1 MSSANSRRTI
11 LIVDDSKVNRMIL
24 REMLDDAYQILEA
37 CDGNEAIELI
47 REHVEELSL
56 ILLDIVMP
64 GMDGFQVL
72 GMMNR
77 YHWTDHVPVIVIS
90 ADDSNASINKCYTL
104 GATDYIRR
112 PFDYTIV
119 SHRVANTITLF
130 ERQNRLIHLVEEQVY
145 EKEQN
150 SSLMISVLA
159 QVVEFRNGESGMH
172 VHHIQTM
179 TAILLQHLVQMTDR
193 YQLTASDILQISTAS
208 ALHDIG
214 KITIDE
220 KILNKP
226 GRLTSEEFEIMKTHS
241 MAGANILQSIPT
253 DGHTE
258 LLNTAYQICRW
269 HHERYDGRG
278 YPDGLV
284 GDAIPIAAQVVS
296 LADVYDALTSE
307 RCYKKAIPH
316 DVAIRMIQNGECG
329 AFSPL
334 LLRCLDEVQDQLK
347 EQLNRPI
354 DGSLNHNLLS
364 SVTRSILNGHGP
376 LHHNCMISSNYDWKA
391 LEFFT
396 DDSKDLFLIY
406 DNQSHMLSLSPASA
420 EFFGVSPSIADP
432 TAEQLPFIPA
442 DELKLISDS
451 VEQATPDHSD
461 FELTLHLQ
469 SPHVPVPV
477 ICHATGRV
485 LWTEDDGTSVQTGY
499 LMRGRLEK

>member
-1 MSSANSRRTI
+1 
-11 LIVDDSKVNRMIL
+11 
-24 REMLDDAYQILEA
+24 
-37 CDGNEAIELI
+37 
-47 REHVEELSL
+47 
-56 ILLDIVMP
+56 MP

-72 GMMNR
+72 NMMNR
-77 YHWTDHVPVIVIS
+77 YHWTDSVPVIVIS
-90 ADDSNASINKCYTL
+90 ADDSNASINKCYKL

-130 ERQNRLIHLVEEQVY
+130 ERQNRLIHLVEEQIY

-150 SSLMISVLA
+150 NSLMISVLA

-179 TAILLQHLVQMTDR
+179 TAILLQHLVQMTNR
-193 YQLTASDILQISTAS
+193 YQLTSSDILRISTAS
-208 ALHDIG
+208 AIHDIG

-226 GRLTSEEFEIMKTHS
+226 GRLTNEEFAIMKTHS

-296 LADVYDALTSE
+296 LTDVYDALTSE
-307 RCYKKAIPH
+307 RCYKKAIPQEE
-316 DVAIRMIQNGECG
+316 AIRMIQNGECG

-334 LLRCLDEVQDQLK
+334 LL
-347 EQLNRPI
+347 
-354 DGSLNHNLLS
+354 S
-364 SVTRSILNGHGP
+364 
-376 LHHNCMISSNYDWKA
+376 
-391 LEFFT
+391 
-396 DDSKDLFLIY
+396 
-406 DNQSHMLSLSPASA
+406 
-420 EFFGVSPSIADP
+420 
-432 TAEQLPFIPA
+432 
-442 DELKLISDS
+442 
-451 VEQATPDHSD
+451 
-461 FELTLHLQ
+461 
-469 SPHVPVPV
+469 
-477 ICHATGRV
+477 
-485 LWTEDDGTSVQTGY
+485 
-499 LMRGRLEK
+499 

>member
-1 MSSANSRRTI
+1 
-11 LIVDDSKVNRMIL
+11 
-24 REMLDDAYQILEA
+24 
-37 CDGNEAIELI
+37 
-47 REHVEELSL
+47 
-56 ILLDIVMP
+56 MP

-72 GMMNR
+72 NMMNR
-77 YHWTDHVPVIVIS
+77 YHWTDSVPVIVIS
-90 ADDSNASINKCYTL
+90 ADDSNASINKCYKL

-119 SHRVANTITLF
+119 SHRVANTLTLF
-130 ERQNRLIHLVEEQVY
+130 ERQNRLIHLVEEQIY

-150 SSLMISVLA
+150 NSLMISVLA

-179 TAILLQHLVQMTDR
+179 TAILLQHLVQMTNR
-193 YQLTASDILQISTAS
+193 YQLTSSDILRISTAS
-208 ALHDIG
+208 AIHDIG

-226 GRLTSEEFEIMKTHS
+226 GRLTNEEFAIMKTHS

-296 LADVYDALTSE
+296 LTDVYDALTSE

-316 DVAIRMIQNGECG
+316 EEAIRMIQNGECG

-334 LLRCLDEVQDQLK
+334 LL
-347 EQLNRPI
+347 
-354 DGSLNHNLLS
+354 S
-364 SVTRSILNGHGP
+364 SVTRSILNGHRS
-376 LHHNCMISSNYDWKA
+376 LHHNSMIGSAYDWKA

-396 DDSKDLFLIY
+396 SGSKDLFLIY
-406 DNQSHMLSLSPASA
+406 DDQSHMLNLSPISA
-420 EFFGVSPSIADP
+420 EFFGVSQSIADP
-432 TAEQLPFIPA
+432 TPEQLPFISA
-442 DELKLISDS
+442 DELTMISEA
-451 VEQATPDHSD
+451 VKQATQDHPDI
-461 FELTLHLQ
+461 ELTLQLK
-469 SPHVPVPV
+469 SPHISTPVVCP
-477 ICHATGRV
+477 TFGRV
-485 LWTEDDGTSVQTGY
+485 LWSEDESTPVQTGY
-499 LMRGRLEK
+499 LMRGRLEL

>member
-1 MSSANSRRTI
+1 MSSANSRTI
-11 LIVDDSKVNRMIL
+11 LIVDDAKVNRLIL
-24 REMLDDAYQILEA
+24 REMLDEDYQVLEA
-37 CDGNEAIELI
+37 CDGNEAIDLI

-72 GMMNR
+72 SMMNR
-77 YHWTDHVPVIVIS
+77 YHWTDSVPVIVIS
-90 ADDSNASINKCYTL
+90 ADDSDASINKCYKL

-119 SHRVANTITLF
+119 SNRVANTITLF
-130 ERQNRLIHLVEEQVY
+130 ERQNRLIHLVEEQIY

-179 TAILLQHLVQMTDR
+179 TAILLQHLVQMTNR
-193 YQLTASDILQISTAS
+193 YQLTPGDILRISTAS

-226 GRLTSEEFEIMKTHS
+226 GRLTNEEFAIMKTHS
-241 MAGANILQSIPT
+241 MAGANILQAVPT

-296 LADVYDALTSE
+296 LADVYDALTSD

-316 DVAIRMIQNGECG
+316 EEAIRMIQNGECG

-354 DGSLNHNLLS
+354 DGSLNHRLLS
-364 SVTRSILNGHGP
+364 SVTRSILSGHRS
-376 LHHNCMISSNYDWKA
+376 LHHNSMIGSAYDWRA

-396 DDSKDLFLIY
+396 SGSKDLFLIY
-406 DNQSHMLSLSPASA
+406 DDQSHMLNLSPISA
-420 EFFGVSPSIADP
+420 EFFGVSQSIADP
-432 TAEQLPFIPA
+432 TPEQLPFISA
-442 DELKLISDS
+442 DELAMISEA
-451 VEQATPDHSD
+451 VKQATQDHPD
-461 FELTLHLQ
+461 FELTLQLK
-469 SPHVPVPV
+469 SPHISTPVA
-477 ICHATGRV
+477 CHISGRV
-485 LWTEDDGTSVQTGY
+485 LWSEDGIAPVQTGY
-499 LMRGRLEK
+499 LMKGRLEI

>member
-1 MSSANSRRTI
+1 MSSANSRTI
-11 LIVDDSKVNRMIL
+11 LIVDDAKVNRLIL
-24 REMLDDAYQILEA
+24 REMLDEDYQVLEA
-37 CDGNEAIELI
+37 CDGNEAIDLI

-72 GMMNR
+72 RMMNR
-77 YHWTDHVPVIVIS
+77 YHWTDSVPVIVIS
-90 ADDSNASINKCYTL
+90 ADDSDASINKCYKL

-119 SHRVANTITLF
+119 SNRVANTITLF
-130 ERQNRLIHLVEEQVY
+130 ERQNRLIHLVEEQIY

-179 TAILLQHLVQMTDR
+179 TAILLQHLVQMTNC
-193 YQLTASDILQISTAS
+193 YQLTPGDILRISTAS

-226 GRLTSEEFEIMKTHS
+226 GRLTNEEFAIMKTHS
-241 MAGANILQSIPT
+241 MAGANILQAVPT

-296 LADVYDALTSE
+296 LADVYDALTSD

-316 DVAIRMIQNGECG
+316 EEAIRMIQNGECG

-354 DGSLNHNLLS
+354 DGSLNHRLLS
-364 SVTRSILNGHGP
+364 SVTRSILSGHRS
-376 LHHNCMISSNYDWKA
+376 LHHNSMIGSAYDWKA

-396 DDSKDLFLIY
+396 SGSKDLFLIY
-406 DNQSHMLSLSPASA
+406 DDQSHMLNLSPISA
-420 EFFGVSPSIADP
+420 EFFGVSQSIADP
-432 TAEQLPFIPA
+432 TPEQLPFISS
-442 DELKLISDS
+442 DELTIISEA
-451 VEQATPDHSD
+451 VKQATQDHPD
-461 FELTLHLQ
+461 FELTLQLK
-469 SPHVPVPV
+469 SPHISTPVA
-477 ICHATGRV
+477 CHTSGRV
-485 LWTEDDGTSVQTGY
+485 LWSEDGLTPVQTGY
-499 LMRGRLEK
+499 LMKGRLEI